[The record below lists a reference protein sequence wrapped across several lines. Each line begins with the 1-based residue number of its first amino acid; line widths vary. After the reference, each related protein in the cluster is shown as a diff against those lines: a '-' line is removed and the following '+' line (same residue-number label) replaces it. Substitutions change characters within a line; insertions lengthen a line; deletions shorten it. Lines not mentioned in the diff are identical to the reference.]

1 MKLKVCMTNPFTAP
15 AAEDCTLVV
24 FKNGEAVVTP
34 DYEELFLASCRKYAQ
49 KYHVYLATCLF
60 ESEGFLCMALL
71 SPEGEILGIQ
81 RATHLNLDYLQ
92 QYQAYDKLEPI
103 TTPIG
108 KIFLSVDVDIL
119 RPEILRIAIFEGCDF
134 IISSQMFPLQEFN
147 EERIFFG
154 ARSAAVTNRIP
165 VIHVTP
171 YSAALA
177 VPPELTSDNSGF
189 LCYPTAKAAVAEF
202 DWEHASLSR
211 KVLVDSL
218 KSSTCFGRYRSILEK

>member
-1 MKLKVCMTNPFTAP
+1 MKVKVCMTNPFTAP

-24 FKNGEAVVTP
+24 FKNGESVVTP
-34 DYEELFLASCRKYAQ
+34 EYEEIFITSCQKYAQ

-60 ESEGFLCMALL
+60 TMEEYLCMALL

-81 RATHLNLDYLQ
+81 RATHLNLDDLQ
-92 QYQAYDKLEPI
+92 KYRVYDALEPV

-108 KIFLSVDVDIL
+108 KIFLCVDVDIL
-119 RPEILRIAIFEGCDF
+119 RPEVLRTAIFEGCDF
-134 IISSQMFPLQEFN
+134 IISSQMFPLQEFS
-147 EERIFFG
+147 EERILFG
-154 ARSAAVTNRIP
+154 ARSGAVTNRIP
-165 VIHVTP
+165 IIHVTP
-171 YSAALA
+171 FSAALA

-202 DWEHASLSR
+202 DWEHAALSR

-218 KSSTCFGRYRSILEK
+218 KASPCFGRYRSILEK